1 MLNGAMASAR
11 IIALSLACLL
21 PAACERSPS
30 APSTNEGLPQSADGR
45 RTSIPGKAM
54 DRAEDLK
61 KEVDAYNKTIE
72 DTIAQG
78 TNDAPPKPAPK
89 RGGRS
94 SPTERP
100 ADPGATPPGSR

>member
-1 MLNGAMASAR
+1 MRVAVAGLPLL
-11 IIALSLACLL
+11 ALLVVMG
-21 PAACERSPS
+21 CERSPS

-61 KEVDAYNKTIE
+61 KEVDAYNQAIE

-78 TNDAPPKPAPK
+78 TGDAPPPKRKPAK
-89 RGGRS
+89 D
-94 SPTERP
+94 
-100 ADPGATPPGSR
+100 APGAKPAGSP